1 MMMTIWISLL
11 CIAVIVVFVVDISG
25 FPDTLKK
32 VYWRWLFKDKPYK
45 EFQFKLIDCSLCLT
59 HHICLLFALITG
71 QFSLLVWMYI
81 CGLAMAAKCI
91 KGLLVL
97 ISDMIIKAEN
107 KIEDILQ

>member
-1 MMMTIWISLL
+1 
-11 CIAVIVVFVVDISG
+11 
-25 FPDTLKK
+25 
-32 VYWRWLFKDKPYK
+32 
-45 EFQFKLIDCSLCLT
+45 
-59 HHICLLFALITG
+59 
-71 QFSLLVWMYI
+71 MYI